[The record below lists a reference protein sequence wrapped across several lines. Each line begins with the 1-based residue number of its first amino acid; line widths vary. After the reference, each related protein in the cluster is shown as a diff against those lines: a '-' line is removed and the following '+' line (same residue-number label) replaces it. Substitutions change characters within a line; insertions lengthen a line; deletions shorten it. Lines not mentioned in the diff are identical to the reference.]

1 MQNYKLEKSVF
12 TAADLSAILMGLYS
26 LTDTVRGDDL
36 RHALAKVKRF
46 IPADRAQDIELKANQ
61 IYIDLS
67 PWMGNRNT
75 EQFMPI
81 IKTALQEHRLL
92 AFTYIDRHGNQTA
105 RIAEP
110 YQLILKSNHW
120 YFQGYC
126 RIRADFRLFRLCRM
140 ADLQMCKETFSPRDY
155 PKPRFAFDDVLAAMQ
170 TIITLRVHRS
180 ILDRVLDY
188 CCYQDVSP
196 DADDYY
202 IVRIPFIENDY
213 YYYDILLSFGDR
225 CECLTP
231 PHSDPPTPPKPLDP
245 IPTLTIPHSHHT
257 RIKEKRNRQ
266 CDFSYLGV
274 YTYPCYGGGEE
285 TLPNTTYSI
294 YLLQY
299 IHIYSI

>member
-36 RHALAKVKRF
+36 RHALVKVKRF

-170 TIITLRVHRS
+170 TIITLRIHRL

-202 IVRIPFIENDY
+202 IVRFPFIEND

-225 CECLTP
+225 CECLAP
-231 PHSDPPTPPKPLDP
+231 PHIRTAIRQRLQNLLTLYQPYPSPT
-245 IPTLTIPHSHHT
+245 
-257 RIKEKRNRQ
+257 R
-266 CDFSYLGV
+266 
-274 YTYPCYGGGEE
+274 
-285 TLPNTTYSI
+285 TTPA
-294 YLLQY
+294 
-299 IHIYSI
+299 